1 MKKQVILTGDR
12 PTGKLHLGHYVGSLK
27 QRVEL
32 QNSGKYDVFIM
43 IADIQALTDNF
54 DNPKKIIESVTEVM
68 LDYLAIGLDPDK
80 TCIFIQSQVPE
91 LFELTMYYMNL
102 VTVNRLERN
111 PTVKSEIAEKQFE
124 KTLPAGFL
132 CYPVSQAAD
141 ITAFNADL
149 VPVGEDQV
157 PMIEQ
162 TREIVRSFNNIYG
175 KTLKEPKVLLSKN
188 EHERRL
194 VGIDGN
200 AKMSKS
206 LGNGIYLSDSKEE
219 VEKKVMQMYTDKD
232 HIRVEDPGKVEG
244 NVVFMYLDIFS
255 KEDSF
260 EKYYNEFKNL
270 DELKAAYQ
278 KGGIGDVRIKRF
290 LIDVL
295 EEELKPIRERREM
308 YAKDID
314 ALYDMLEKGS
324 IKAKEV
330 ASQTLKEVKEAIGI
344 NFFEEKKPL
353 TKYLF

>member
-270 DELKAAYQ
+270 DELKVAYQ

-344 NFFEEKKPL
+344 NFLKSKNL
-353 TKYLF
+353 